1 MARRKKRDIMTAVEP
16 KSEWLYGCSLQRV
29 VDGDTVDLDVDT
41 GFGIHFNMRVRLY
54 GFNAPERRKLGGPEA
69 TAHLTFL
76 LLGDP
81 SREVVLTPKELFLE
95 SIRDRKGKYGRYLG
109 ILWIDLGSAWVC
121 VNRRMVEAGH
131 GHIR

>member
-16 KSEWLYGCSLQRV
+16 ESEWLYKCSLQRV

-54 GFNAPERRKLGGPEA
+54 GFNAPERRKPGGPEA
-69 TAHLTFL
+69 TAHLIL
-76 LLGDP
+76 LLQGNP
-81 SREVVLTPKELFLE
+81 AKEVVLASKELFFE

-109 ILWIDLGSAWVC
+109 ILWINLDSAWVC

-131 GHIR
+131 TR

>member
-1 MARRKKRDIMTAVEP
+1 
-16 KSEWLYGCSLQRV
+16 
-29 VDGDTVDLDVDT
+29 
-41 GFGIHFNMRVRLY
+41 MRVRLY

-109 ILWIDLGSAWVC
+109 ILWVNLDSAWVC
-121 VNRRMVEAGH
+121 VNRQMVEAGH
-131 GHIR
+131 TR